1 VSIYDPLW
9 GGVIEHAE
17 LSILED
23 PMGAFD
29 AAVAEHMQLVAAAPG
44 CLGMLLLRDDE
55 PDGNYVL
62 LIGWRD
68 LADRLAFR
76 ESADYERWRAAVHGY
91 LATPPTARHL
101 TLVCGSPARRD
112 GG

>member
-1 VSIYDPLW
+1 VADLAEAIATLS
-9 GGVIEHAE
+9 GVRGTSVEKGELVAHAE
-17 LSILED
+17 R
-23 PMGAFD
+23 D
-29 AAVAEHMQLVAAAPG
+29 ALLPLM
-44 CLGMLLLRDDE
+44 MLLRDDE
-55 PDGNYVL
+55 PGGTYVL

-68 LADRLAFR
+68 PADRLAFR